1 MRQAKLPARSRV
13 SIRRPWRGPR
23 RPKSCHDPAA
33 SAPSGAGGTFDSTEN
48 LDADD
53 LGCRPR
59 SSRLF
64 SGQGVLPNAVG
75 IALVALGAGM
85 QVYDAW
91 SRLPTHCQSVL
102 SIHCPAQAPTA
113 AKSKRR

>member
-1 MRQAKLPARSRV
+1 MLTIWGVVLAALGILVGVFLPRLV
-13 SIRRPWRGPR
+13 P
-23 RPKSCHDPAA
+23 
-33 SAPSGAGGTFDSTEN
+33 
-48 LDADD
+48 
-53 LGCRPR
+53 
-59 SSRLF
+59 RLF

-75 IALVALGAGM
+75 IALVGLGAGM

-102 SIHCPAQAPTA
+102 SLSCPAQAPPA

>member
-1 MRQAKLPARSRV
+1 MLTIWGVVLAALGILVGVFLPRLV
-13 SIRRPWRGPR
+13 P
-23 RPKSCHDPAA
+23 
-33 SAPSGAGGTFDSTEN
+33 
-48 LDADD
+48 
-53 LGCRPR
+53 
-59 SSRLF
+59 RLF

-85 QVYDAW
+85 QVYDVW

-102 SIHCPAQAPTA
+102 SLSCPAQAPTA